1 MKTHELTRPCTKSIS
16 DSLRY
21 SVAEVPC
28 KSLISA
34 NFSLPILFFA
44 VLAESLY
51 WFHNTVQIGWLMK
64 ERILNWFFGVVA
76 TLLLIVLAFL
86 GWLKWLI
93 SALLIIGGIAFGYIG
108 FRDLVNPKE
117 KSTQTTLVSLAL
129 LGVMILLLTFSVLLM
144 LNIIQPSLE

>member
-1 MKTHELTRPCTKSIS
+1 
-16 DSLRY
+16 
-21 SVAEVPC
+21 
-28 KSLISA
+28 
-34 NFSLPILFFA
+34 
-44 VLAESLY
+44 
-51 WFHNTVQIGWLMK
+51 MK
-64 ERILNWFFGVVA
+64 ERILNWFFGVIA
-76 TLLLIVLAFL
+76 TLLLIILAFL